1 LLTRS
6 KQALKGMKIS
16 RKQLVAAAAGA
27 AVIVGATLWGG
38 HWYLTGRFLEETD
51 DAYVRAD
58 VVDVRSEV
66 SGRISAVPVRE
77 NQFVRAG
84 QALVEIEPA
93 DFRARADQATAEVAQ
108 ADAALADA
116 NRQVSLQEKNIL
128 EAEADIAAAAA
139 ELQRARLEVNRAR
152 ELDRKGFASRQRL
165 ENTEADVAVADARLR
180 QARAKR
186 DAANALLT
194 VIHARADKALA
205 DKQAG
210 VAAAEY
216 ARLQLAKTTILAPC
230 DGVVGNLGAR
240 VGAMAQPP
248 VILMHLVPVQNA
260 YITANFKE
268 TQLSRMAI
276 GQPATI
282 EVDGLPGVAFT
293 GVVES
298 LAPGTGTEFSL
309 LPQDNATGNFNKI
322 VQRVPVR
329 IRVTGPAQSLPR
341 LRSGM
346 SAVPQVDTRRFDESL
361 ASIDA
366 LRTQP
371 ERLTLQ
377 SAR

>member
-1 LLTRS
+1 LLTN
-6 KQALKGMKIS
+6 AELKVRVKKIS
-16 RKQLVAAAAGA
+16 RKQLVAAVAGTTALVGA
-27 AVIVGATLWGG
+27 AVWGG
-38 HWYLTGRFLEETD
+38 HWYLTGRFLEATD

-66 SGRISAVPVRE
+66 TGRIAAVPVRE
-77 NQFVRAG
+77 NQFVREG

-116 NRQVSLQEKNIL
+116 NRQISLQEKNIL

-165 ENTEADVAVADARLR
+165 ENTEADVAVAAARLK
-180 QARAKR
+180 QAHAKH

-205 DKQAG
+205 DKHAG

-216 ARLQLAKTTILAPC
+216 ARLQLAKTTIVAPR

-260 YITANFKE
+260 YITANYKE

-282 EVDGLPGVAFT
+282 EVDGLPGVVFT
-293 GVVES
+293 GAVES

-329 IRVTGPAQSLPR
+329 IRVTGPTRSLSR

-346 SAVPQVDTRRFDESL
+346 SAVPEVDTRRFDESL

-366 LRTQP
+366 LRAQP

-377 SAR
+377 STR